1 MRWPQLL
8 VSRHSVAGL
17 RLPRERSARENSPSH
32 IWSDLDRTADG
43 FGNRNAFSDAADHVE
58 GCWSN
63 RAGGH
68 RVRNPAR
75 PVTPRVPLEGVAT
88 DDDLAHIRSSLI
100 TLLGDRETMAM
111 LYRAAERYARAPR
124 GALVAREL
132 VADVV
137 GEMYEGS
144 LKRSARHTA
153 IASQVLA
160 EMHRRAKRTRRR
172 SKDDVTIDGLRDRE
186 RPSTATTTD
195 SSNPR
200 GVVDLRQLLA
210 QAREDVGDD
219 PYARQL
225 IALYE
230 LGFVDKPTILR
241 LGLPAGVYK
250 ATRARVMSA
259 LRARAQRA
267 ESEPEHAAEHM
278 YRSRDPERTIS
289 ALIALRRFSG
299 QPAEGDRGGGSA
311 DLPPR
316 RAAPPR
322 KP

>member
-1 MRWPQLL
+1 ML
-8 VSRHSVAGL
+8 VEPSWRHS
-17 RLPRERSARENSPSH
+17 
-32 IWSDLDRTADG
+32 
-43 FGNRNAFSDAADHVE
+43 
-58 GCWSN
+58 
-63 RAGGH
+63 
-68 RVRNPAR
+68 VRNPAR

-111 LYRAAERYARAPR
+111 LYRAAERYARARR

-195 SSNPR
+195 SANPR

-241 LGLPAGVYK
+241 LGLPAGIYK
-250 ATRARVMSA
+250 ATRARVMSV

-267 ESEPEHAAEHM
+267 ESEHAAEHSM
-278 YRSRDPERTIS
+278 YRSPDPERTIS
-289 ALIALRRFSG
+289 ALIALRRFGG
-299 QPAEGDRGGGSA
+299 QFAEGDRGGGSA

-316 RAAPPR
+316 RAAAPR

>member
-63 RAGGH
+63 QAGGH
-68 RVRNPAR
+68 SVRNPAR
-75 PVTPRVPLEGVAT
+75 PVTPRVPLEGLAT
-88 DDDLAHIRSSLI
+88 DDDLDHIRSSLI

-137 GEMYEGS
+137 GEMYEGT

-186 RPSTATTTD
+186 RLSTATTTD

-200 GVVDLRQLLA
+200 GAEQSPHFYSTPKSFLNTA
-210 QAREDVGDD
+210 C
-219 PYARQL
+219 
-225 IALYE
+225 
-230 LGFVDKPTILR
+230 F
-241 LGLPAGVYK
+241 
-250 ATRARVMSA
+250 AT
-259 LRARAQRA
+259 
-267 ESEPEHAAEHM
+267 
-278 YRSRDPERTIS
+278 
-289 ALIALRRFSG
+289 
-299 QPAEGDRGGGSA
+299 
-311 DLPPR
+311 
-316 RAAPPR
+316 
-322 KP
+322 